1 MTLME
6 LLTSCPCADADLA
19 CERGR
24 CYIHNLLNM
33 TDAASAT
40 TSSSEEA
47 ARKVYASAERI
58 WGGGPGT
65 IVRQKMF
72 YI

>member
-1 MTLME
+1 
-6 LLTSCPCADADLA
+6 
-19 CERGR
+19 
-24 CYIHNLLNM
+24 M

-58 WGGGPGT
+58 WGGGPGA